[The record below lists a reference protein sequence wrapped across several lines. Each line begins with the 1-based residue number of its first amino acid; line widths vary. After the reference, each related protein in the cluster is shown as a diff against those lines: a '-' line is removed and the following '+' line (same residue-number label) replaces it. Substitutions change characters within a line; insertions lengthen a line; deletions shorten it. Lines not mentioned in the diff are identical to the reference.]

1 MKFSRRNFIKTGG
14 LTAVGLVGLAISPER
29 IFGADASGAFQ
40 TDALY
45 SQNEASFR
53 ELIGTKFTI
62 YSDDFAADA
71 QLETVKN
78 FSAQSSKKPDQR
90 TAFGNSRAECF
101 SLAFVLAAMAENL
114 RQDVYKIFH
123 PAIGHFDLL
132 LVPSVSEKGATA
144 LTAVIN
150 RI

>member
-1 MKFSRRNFIKTGG
+1 MNFSRRNFIKTSG

-29 IFGADASGAFQ
+29 IFGADAFGEFQ

-62 YSDDFAADA
+62 YSDNFATDA
-71 QLETVKN
+71 QLEEVKN
-78 FSAQSSKKPDQR
+78 FSAQSSKEKTR
-90 TAFGNSRAECF
+90 RAAFGKSRAECF
-101 SLAFVLAAMAENL
+101 SLAFVLTTTAENL
-114 RQDVYKIFH
+114 QQDVYKIFH

-132 LVPSVSEKGATA
+132 LVPSISEKGAPA

>member
-14 LTAVGLVGLAISPER
+14 LTAVGLVGLAISPEQ
-29 IFGADASGAFQ
+29 IFGANASGAFQ

-62 YSDDFAADA
+62 YSDNFAADA

-78 FSAQSSKKPDQR
+78 FSVQPSKKTNRR
-90 TAFGNSRAECF
+90 TAFGKSRAECF
-101 SLAFVLAAMAENL
+101 SLAFILTTENL
-114 RQDVYKIFH
+114 QQDVYKVFH

-132 LVPSVSEKGATA
+132 LVPSVSEKGAPA